1 MKNSLIC
8 WLLLLLAGP
17 AALANSDL
25 TPTQLRVE
33 YRTNPFTDEAKPR
46 LSWVL
51 ESGRRNQHQSAY
63 RILVASK
70 PELLEAGQA
79 DLWDSGKI
87 ANDQTAQVVYGGTA
101 LTSRQQCFWKVQSW
115 DKEGQPGPWSQAAS
129 WEMGLLEAA
138 DWKAA
143 WIGKDFAPGTAPVP
157 FKGKELLLPPAP
169 IFRKEVRVGQKLVK
183 ARLYITALGLFEFKI
198 NGQRIGKDYLAP
210 GWTDYNQRVYYQAYD
225 VTEHLK
231 SGKQVLQARLSY
243 GWYSGYIGYALL
255 VGNPVVRAFYGEVP
269 ALKAQLELTYENGQT
284 QTVATGSDWKVSSGG
299 LLESD
304 ILHGETY
311 DAREEPENWH
321 LPGYDDSHWEAA
333 EHIATAERQLQ
344 LYPAQPVQVTD
355 TLSPVSITE
364 RTNGTFIVNLGQN
377 IAGLIRLR
385 VKGKAGD
392 KIVLRFGEMLHPDG
406 RLMVENLRM
415 ARATDT
421 YILKGDPEGEE
432 WVPGFTYHGFQYVE
446 VTGFPGTPQKEN
458 FTGLV
463 LGSNTPRAG
472 HFETD
477 HPLVNQL
484 YQNIVW
490 TQRANFVDI
499 PTDCPQRDERM
510 GWTGDAQIYGGTSAL
525 NMDVAAFFTKWIR
538 DLQDAQWESGAYP
551 DYAPAPS
558 VRASDTFAPGWMEAG
573 IINPYEMYRAYGDT
587 RIIERSWENMEKF
600 MAFHAKRSGDRYIY
614 PEGSFADLSPKGGYG
629 DWLSIGKKTPPDM
642 LATIYYGYTAQL
654 MAEMAAAIGKSTRAL
669 HYQELAG
676 KIKAAFAS
684 HYLDETSGKLTT
696 NPKPY
701 GDGSGYVDGHQG
713 FSGHTQTA
721 YANAIYHDFLSK
733 SQQEAAGKHLADLL
747 VANGEKLAT
756 GFLGVKQLLPALS
769 ATGRSDLAYQLLL
782 TTEYPSWGFEIE
794 NGATTIWERWDSYV
808 KDDPEK
814 MESLNAGMNSFS
826 HYAFGSVY
834 EWMFRNMAGIRAELP
849 GYKSFTIAP
858 EIPKKDIH
866 RAQASYQSIH
876 GEILSSWKRSDSSLS
891 LEVVIPVNTRAIVWI
906 PTDDPA
912 SVLLDGKSLH
922 EQADISLGNFLDGR
936 QAVVLGSGRYRF
948 EGTLHP

>member
-1 MKNSLIC
+1 MKNIVIC
-8 WLLLLLAGP
+8 WLLSLLLYHS
-17 AALANSDL
+17 ALAGGDL
-25 TPTQLRVE
+25 TPTFLRVE
-33 YRTNPFTDEAKPR
+33 YRTNPFTDEEKPR
-46 LSWVL
+46 FSWIL
-51 ESGRRNQHQSAY
+51 ESATKDQYQTAY
-63 RILVASK
+63 RVLVASDAA
-70 PELLEAGQA
+70 LLEAGKA

-87 ANDQTAQVVYGGTA
+87 SGEQTSQIEYQGKP
-101 LTSRQQCFWKVQSW
+101 LSSRQQCFWKVLSW
-115 DKEGQPGPWSQAAS
+115 DKHGEQGRWSDAAT
-129 WEMGLLEAA
+129 WEMALLHPG
-138 DWKAA
+138 DWQSA
-143 WIGKDFAPGTAPVP
+143 WIGKDFSARTAPVP
-157 FKGKELLLPPAP
+157 FKGKELHLPPAP
-169 IFRKEVRVGQKLVK
+169 IFRKEIYIEQKVKK
-183 ARLYITALGLFEFKI
+183 ARLYITALGLYEFKI
-198 NGQRIGKDYLAP
+198 NGNRVGKDYLAP
-210 GWTDYNQRVYYQAYD
+210 GWTDYDKRVYYQAYD
-225 VTEHLK
+225 VTDQLTA
-231 SGKQVLQARLSY
+231 GTQVLQARLSY

-255 VGNPVVRAFYGEVP
+255 VGNPVARAFYGDIP

-284 QTVATGSDWKVSSGG
+284 LTVATGPDWKVNSGG

-311 DAREEPENWH
+311 DAGKEPEGWH
-321 LPGYDDSHWEAA
+321 LPGYEDSGWDP
-333 EHIATAERQLQ
+333 AERIAVGERNLQ

-355 TLSPVSITE
+355 SLSPVSIRE
-364 RTNGTFIVNLGQN
+364 LEDGKHIIDMGQN
-377 IAGLIRLR
+377 FAGLIQLN
-385 VKGKAGD
+385 VKGQAGD

-446 VTGFPGTPQKEN
+446 VTGFPGTPKKEN

-463 LGSNTPRAG
+463 LGSNTPKAG

-477 HPLVNQL
+477 HPMVNQL
-484 YQNIVW
+484 YKNIVW

-538 DLQDAQWESGAYP
+538 DLQDAQWDYGAYP
-551 DYAPAPS
+551 DYAPAPR
-558 VRASDTFAPGWMEAG
+558 VRATDTFAPGWMEAG

-600 MAFHAKRSGDRYIY
+600 MAFHGKRSGEQYFY
-614 PEGSFADLSPKGGYG
+614 PEGSFADLNPKGGYG
-629 DWLSIGKKTPPDM
+629 DWLSVGKKTPPDL

-654 MAEMAAAIGKSTRAL
+654 MAEMANAIGKPSRYQ
-669 HYQELAG
+669 HYRQLAG
-676 KIKAAFAS
+676 KIKSAFAA
-684 HYLDETSGKLTT
+684 HYLDEASGKLTT

-701 GDGSGYVDGHQG
+701 GDGAGYVDGQLG

-721 YANAIYHDFLSK
+721 YANAIYHDFLTE
-733 SQQEAAGKHLADLL
+733 SQEKVAGIHLAGL
-747 VANGEKLAT
+747 VEENDGKLAT

-769 ATGRSDLAYQLLL
+769 ATGRSDLAFQLLL
-782 TTEYPSWGFEIE
+782 NTEYPSWGFEIE

-808 KDDPEK
+808 KNDPEK

-834 EWMFRNMAGIRAELP
+834 EWMFRNMVGIKPDLP

-858 EIPKKDIH
+858 EIPVNEIRRVH
-866 RAQASYQSIH
+866 GSYHSIH
-876 GEILSSWKRSDSSLS
+876 GEIISSWRKIKDNLV
-891 LEVVIPVNTRAIVWI
+891 LEVLIPVNTRAVILI
-906 PTDDPA
+906 PTSDPNSVSLDD
-912 SVLLDGKSLH
+912 KSLQEH
-922 EQADISLGNFLDGR
+922 KDLNPGPFTGGKLELT
-936 QAVVLGSGRYRF
+936 LGSGRYRI
-948 EGTLHP
+948 ESKLGH

>member
-1 MKNSLIC
+1 MKNPLIFG
-8 WLLLLLAGP
+8 LLLLLASP
-17 AALANSDL
+17 AVLATSDL
-25 TPTQLRVE
+25 TPVQLRVE
-33 YRTNPFTDEAKPR
+33 YLTNPFTDERKPR

-51 ESGRRNQHQSAY
+51 KSDRKNQYQSAY

-70 PELLEAGQA
+70 PELLKTGKA
-79 DLWDSGKI
+79 DLWDSGRI
-87 ANDQTAQVVYGGTA
+87 DSDQTAQVVYGGNA
-101 LTSRQQCFWKVQSW
+101 LSSRQQCFWKVQSW
-115 DKEGQPGPWSQAAS
+115 DKEGQAGPWSPIS
-129 WEMGLLEAA
+129 TWEMGLLEPEDWQA
-138 DWKAA
+138 D
-143 WIGKDFAPGTAPVP
+143 WIGKDFVAEAAPVP
-157 FKGKELLLPPAP
+157 FKGKELTLPPVP
-169 IFRKEVRVGQKLVK
+169 IFRKEVNVGQKLTK

-198 NGQRIGKDYLAP
+198 NGKRVGKDYLAP
-210 GWTDYNQRVYYQAYD
+210 GWTDYNQRVHYQAYD
-225 VTEHLK
+225 VTDHLN
-231 SGKQVLQARLSY
+231 SGMQVLQARLSY

-284 QTVATGSDWKVSSGG
+284 QTVATGSDWRVSSGG

-311 DAREEPENWH
+311 DARKEPENWH
-321 LPGYDDSHWEAA
+321 LPGYDDSHWESA
-333 EHIATAERQLQ
+333 EPIATSERRLQ

-355 TLSPVSITE
+355 SLSPVSITQ
-364 RTNGTFIVNLGQN
+364 RPNGAYIVNLGQN

-392 KIVLRFGEMLHPDG
+392 KIVLRFGEMLHRDG

-421 YILKGDPEGEE
+421 YIVKGDPDGEE
-432 WVPGFTYHGFQYVE
+432 WVPAFTYHGFQYVE
-446 VTGFPGTPQKEN
+446 VSGFPGTPRKEN

-463 LGSNTPRAG
+463 LGSNTPKVG

-525 NMDVAAFFTKWIR
+525 NMDVAAFFTKWIQ

-587 RIIERSWENMEKF
+587 RIIERSWANMEKF
-600 MAFHAKRSGDRYIY
+600 MAFHAKRSGDRYVY
-614 PEGSFADLSPKGGYG
+614 PEGSFADLNPKGGYG
-629 DWLSIGKKTPPDM
+629 DWLSIGKKTPPDL

-654 MAEMAAAIGKSTRAL
+654 MAEMAAAIGKSNRAL
-669 HYQELAG
+669 HFQELAG

-684 HYLDETSGKLTT
+684 HYLEASSGKLTA
-696 NPKPY
+696 KPEAY
-701 GDGSGYVDGHQG
+701 GNGAGYVDGQQG

-721 YANAIYHDFLSK
+721 YANAIYHDFLTE
-733 SQQEAAGKHLADLL
+733 SQEQVAGKHLADLL
-747 VANGEKLAT
+747 EANGGKLAT

-782 TTEYPSWGFEIE
+782 ATEYPSWGFEIE

-834 EWMFRNMAGIRAELP
+834 EWMFRNMAGIQADLP

-858 EIPKKDIH
+858 EIPENDIH
-866 RAQASYQSIH
+866 RVHASLRSIH
-876 GEILSSWKRSDSSLS
+876 GEILSSWTRSTDSLR
-891 LEVVIPVNTRAIVWI
+891 LDVIIPVNTRAVVWI
-906 PTDDPA
+906 PAVDPTA
-912 SVLLDGKSLH
+912 VHLDGKPL
-922 EQADISLGNFLDGR
+922 EQHADIRLGNFLEGR
-936 QAVVLGSGRYRF
+936 QAVLLGSGEYRF
-948 EGTLHP
+948 ESILHP